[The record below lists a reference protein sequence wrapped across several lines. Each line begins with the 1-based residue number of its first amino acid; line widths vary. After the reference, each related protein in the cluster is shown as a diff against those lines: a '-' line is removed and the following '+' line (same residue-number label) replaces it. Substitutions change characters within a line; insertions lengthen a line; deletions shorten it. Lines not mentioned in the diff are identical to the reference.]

1 MFTALQVMS
10 SLANTRSLL
19 RIRRQVFTMQE
30 RLSLKHETEKLSIVI
45 KLKLRK
51 IPKQSSASNI

>member
-1 MFTALQVMS
+1 MFIALQVMS

-45 KLKLRK
+45 K
-51 IPKQSSASNI
+51 